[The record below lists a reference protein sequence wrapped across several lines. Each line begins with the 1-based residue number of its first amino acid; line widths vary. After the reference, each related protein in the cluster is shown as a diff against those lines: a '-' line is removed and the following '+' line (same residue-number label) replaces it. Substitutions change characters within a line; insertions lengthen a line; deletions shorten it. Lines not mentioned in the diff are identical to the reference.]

1 MVRVAEDR
9 ANDHP
14 EPRDEDRAEDRDE
27 ESAEDRAEVRAVGRA
42 AGGPLPRAGGG
53 VAVGRGMVTSVVGVT
68 GEVGGDPIGVR
79 SSTPGIRAAT
89 WP

>member
-14 EPRDEDRAEDRDE
+14 EPRDEDRDE
-27 ESAEDRAEVRAVGRA
+27 ERAADRAEERAVGRA
-42 AGGPLPRAGGG
+42 ADGPLPRAGGG